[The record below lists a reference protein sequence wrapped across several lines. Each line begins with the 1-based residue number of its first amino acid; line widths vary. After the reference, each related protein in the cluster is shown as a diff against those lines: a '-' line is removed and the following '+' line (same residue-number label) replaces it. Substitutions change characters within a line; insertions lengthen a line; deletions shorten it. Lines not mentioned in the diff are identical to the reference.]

1 MAGTLLVVVIFYFL
15 LDSLLSN
22 YQKLSALQYTVE
34 YPRMALSFLLLF
46 AVYLFNPWAWIKI
59 LSEMQE
65 TLEYRQAFSIYYVS
79 QLGKYVP
86 GRVWGYISQV
96 ILARKA
102 GVSGEKAFISS
113 ILFQVVSSIVTVYFF
128 SMTLLAW
135 DRVDLVMRVFLV
147 ALASVGGYVLL
158 RVDALNWASN
168 LVVREIFKRTVRVHL
183 SSRIILDVTAILVLS
198 WIAYGVAYYHFM
210 KSFYPELDIVTG
222 IKFTGIYA
230 ISWLVGYVS
239 LLTPGGLGIRE
250 GVQVYLLNFF
260 IPLPIAIVISLASRL
275 WLTLSE
281 ILVGLL
287 SFYRLKKGGPVS
299 LLIPNSQTSTDPASS
314 SVRE

>member
-1 MAGTLLVVVIFYFL
+1 MAGALLVVIIFYFL
-15 LDSLLSN
+15 LDSLFSN
-22 YQKLSALQYTVE
+22 YQKLSVLQYTVE
-34 YPRMALSFLLLF
+34 YPRMIFSFLLLF

-59 LSEMQE
+59 LNEMQE
-65 TLEYRQAFSIYYVS
+65 NLNYRQAFSIFYVS

-96 ILARKA
+96 ILARKV

-113 ILFQVVSSIVTVYFF
+113 ILFQVVSSVVTVYFF
-128 SMTLLAW
+128 MMTLLVW
-135 DRVDLVMRVFLV
+135 EQLDIVLRVFVL
-147 ALASVGGYVLL
+147 ALASIGGYILL
-158 RVDALNWASN
+158 WMDALNWASN
-168 LVVREIFKRTVRVHL
+168 LVIKKMFKRTARVHL
-183 SSRIILDVTAILVLS
+183 SSRIILDVTGILILS

-222 IKFTGIYA
+222 ITFTGIYA

-260 IPLPIAIVISLASRL
+260 IPLPIAIVISLASRV

-281 ILVGLL
+281 LLVGLL
-287 SFYRLKKGGPVS
+287 AFCQLKKGVPLS
-299 LLIPNSQTSTDPASS
+299 PLIRRDQTSTDPASS
-314 SVRE
+314 S